1 MPVFSCEQVGKAA
14 GKDAKT
20 IRLWCALGFVPG
32 AKRKRGGAGRHWRI
46 EGTNAATVA
55 GLSLRAA
62 LRAGHSRKRKRTL
75 GGVIV
80 PPDVLKRVEAMKARL
95 RRKGDPALVLGS
107 WAASRGETFDCGE
120 ATYEMLMQG
129 NPAETLAAAL
139 AVGLIESG
147 ATKDAASA
155 LGARFGWSR
164 ATFYRK
170 FGNLLPM
177 AKRIASTFDK
187 RAGGDVS
194 REWNKDKNNGAG
206 GYDATEYALD
216 ESILSPE
223 QIRLFN
229 SMAANG

>member
-1 MPVFSCEQVGKAA
+1 MPVFSCEQIGKAA

-177 AKRIASTFDK
+177 ARRVAESYQL
-187 RAGGDVS
+187 AEGLMVS
-194 REWNKDKNNGAG
+194 RQWSKDANNGEG
-206 GYDATEYALD
+206 GYERTAFTID
-216 ESILSPE
+216 ESSLSIE
-223 QIRLFN
+223 QARIFRSIQL
-229 SMAANG
+229 